1 MEYICKV
8 RGGKMYSDKLKKY
21 MHEFKITQL
30 KYFLGDNLVKIL
42 IEWTPH
48 YENLFTK
55 SNIIDMIDT
64 IYGVDLLKN
73 KEFRKELL
81 FKFTKDEILS
91 FKDILQAKND
101 NIRLIIDRV
110 SNRNWGNNAIT
121 VHFLKILNMDKN
133 EIIKEKNTEN
143 EEVNIEAYDTF
154 FELLDYQFI
163 IKQKVLNIIN
173 SDIPVPRILV
183 HMPTGTGKTKTAM
196 HTIVNHYNFNLN
208 KKGLIIWMAHT
219 TELLQQAY
227 ETLQITWKHIG
238 MGSSNIYRLW
248 ESHDLQF
255 EMDEEIN
262 GFLLC
267 GFQKITSV
275 MKNNPKLFDKI
286 CKECTLVVVDEAHK
300 AVANETKKVID
311 ELIKQKQGMC
321 NRALLGLTA
330 TPGRNI
336 NDSENKLLVNMFENR
351 IISIDTDI
359 LNSINLDKF
368 KLNNSNLEKDVIK
381 YLQNRKILATI
392 NREKLVYD
400 TDLSEEEL
408 NKLKIQVIANGYEDF
423 SKDFSKD
430 ILKIIGQNKKRN
442 MKILNKL
449 IELDMKKIPT
459 IVFACSVE
467 QGKLL
472 SSALSLEGIKNGCVF
487 GDMNSHQRQEI
498 IRNFKD
504 RSNDM
509 NILINYEVLT
519 TGFDATNIQ
528 CVFITRPTQSIV
540 LYSQMIGRGLR
551 GPKMGGNEQCLLI
564 DIEDNLDRY
573 CSESMAFNYFKN
585 YWNN

>member
-1 MEYICKV
+1 
-8 RGGKMYSDKLKKY
+8 MYSDKLKKY

-30 KYFLGDNLVKIL
+30 KYFLGDNLIKIL
-42 IEWTPH
+42 IEWVPH
-48 YENLFTK
+48 YENLFTRG
-55 SNIIDMIDT
+55 NIIDMIDT
-64 IYGVDLLKN
+64 IYGVNLFKN

-81 FKFTKDEILS
+81 FKFSNDEILS
-91 FKDILQAKND
+91 FKDILQTEND
-101 NIRLIIDRV
+101 DIKFIIDQV
-110 SNRNWGNNAIT
+110 SNRKWGNNAIT
-121 VHFLKILNMDKN
+121 VHFLEILNMDKN
-133 EIIKEKNTEN
+133 EIIKEKNTEI
-143 EEVNIEAYDTF
+143 EEVNIEAYDRF

-183 HMPTGTGKTKTAM
+183 HMPTGTGKTKTTM

-227 ETLQITWKHIG
+227 ETLEITWKHIG

-248 ESHDLQF
+248 ENHNLEF
-255 EMDEEIN
+255 EEDEGIN

-267 GFQKITSV
+267 GFQKIISV
-275 MKNNPKLFDKI
+275 MKNNPKLFNKL

-321 NRALLGLTA
+321 SRALLGLTA

-359 LNSINLDKF
+359 LNTINLDKF
-368 KLNNSNLEKDVIK
+368 KLNNSNLENDVIK
-381 YLQNRKILATI
+381 YLQNRKILAII
-392 NREKLVYD
+392 NRKKLVYD
-400 TDLSEEEL
+400 TTLSVDEL
-408 NKLKIQVIANGYEDF
+408 NKLKIQATANGYEDF
-423 SKDFSKD
+423 SKDF
-430 ILKIIGQNKKRN
+430 LKVIGQNKKRN

-449 IELDMKKIPT
+449 IELDMKKMPT

-487 GDMNSHQRQEI
+487 GEMDSQQRQEI
-498 IRNFKD
+498 IKKFKD

-573 CSESMAFNYFKN
+573 CSESMAFSYFKN